1 MENENRPK
9 RTLEPGTLDKTRKNI
24 GPIDANEALFMQKK
38 LGGEV
43 LREKLS
49 PADYSN
55 MPANR
60 KRQVRGQ
67 KYPLYMFFRHP
78 NGHLG

>member
-38 LGGEV
+38 LVVFSKSCIIEDV
-43 LREKLS
+43 CTLIKL
-49 PADYSN
+49 
-55 MPANR
+55 
-60 KRQVRGQ
+60 KRRCTPCALV
-67 KYPLYMFFRHP
+67 
-78 NGHLG
+78 

>member
-38 LGGEV
+38 LGGEI

-60 KRQVRGQ
+60 RV
-67 KYPLYMFFRHP
+67 
-78 NGHLG
+78 LG